1 MDPIQPI
8 GPRPPWIAEL
18 AAEQTQ
24 RLSRE
29 QRKPISDRSRS
40 KADRKT
46 GPGPRREPPRE
57 ERDPE
62 DEGPEGRHIDVRA

>member
-18 AAEQTQ
+18 VAEQTQ
-24 RLSRE
+24 SASRE
-29 QRKPISDRSRS
+29 RRGPISERSSRDRGRG
-40 KADRKT
+40 T
-46 GPGPRREPPRE
+46 GPRREPPRE

-62 DEGPEGRHIDVRA
+62 DDEPGGRHIDVRA

>member
-24 RLSRE
+24 SLSRE
-29 QRKPISDRSRS
+29 RRRTSGGSERK
-40 KADRKT
+40 
-46 GPGPRREPPRE
+46 PGPRREPSRE
-57 ERDPE
+57 EHGPE
-62 DEGPEGRHIDVRA
+62 DDGPEGRHIDVRA